1 MKTEEIFKYVQKQ
14 YGTVPEY
21 LWSKSPD
28 SAVLRH
34 KNGKWYAVIMT
45 VEKSKLG
52 LEGKNPVDI
61 MDVKCDPDMTNMII
75 QTHGFLPGY
84 HMSRQKGKQMKKAII
99 YASVHHGN
107 TEKLVKSIAEECQV
121 DLIDAVKQPDADLSS
136 YDMIGFASG
145 IYFSKFHQSLLG
157 FAEKNL
163 PDDKKVFL
171 ICTYGGSA
179 NYKSIEQILDKK
191 RSKVIGKF
199 GCKGYDTFGPFKLVG
214 GIAKGHP
221 DEEDIKNAVEFVKGL

>member
-1 MKTEEIFKYVQKQ
+1 MEQAERKKM
-14 YGTVPEY
+14 
-21 LWSKSPD
+21 
-28 SAVLRH
+28 R
-34 KNGKWYAVIMT
+34 
-45 VEKSKLG
+45 
-52 LEGKNPVDI
+52 
-61 MDVKCDPDMTNMII
+61 
-75 QTHGFLPGY
+75 
-84 HMSRQKGKQMKKAII
+84 KAIV

-145 IYFSKFHQSLLG
+145 IYFSKFHQSILG

-163 PDDKKVFL
+163 PDDKKILKIFL

-179 NYKSIEQILDKK
+179 NYKSLEQILDKK
-191 RSKVIGKF
+191 HSKVIGKF

-214 GIAKGHP
+214 GIAKDHP
-221 DEEDIKNAVEFVKGL
+221 NEEDMKNAVDFVKGLH